1 MPTDKEFYSLEEVA
15 DKLGVT
21 YQLIYK
27 LVRTG
32 DLPAIRLGKL
42 YRVSADDLAAYLE
55 RSKSAAAGG
64 GTCDVCGERYSSRL
78 SLKHVCTEDGC
89 EALICNDCW
98 TRRKVRFCK
107 EHQPK

>member
-1 MPTDKEFYSLEEVA
+1 MPTDKEYLSLEDVA

-27 LVRTG
+27 LVRSG
-32 DLPAIRLGKL
+32 ALPAVRLGKL
-42 YRVSADDLAAYLE
+42 YRVSAADLDEYLQRNKAASS
-55 RSKSAAAGG
+55 RGG
-64 GTCDVCGERYSSRL
+64 DCSFCGEHYASDL

-89 EALICNDCW
+89 EAVICNDCW

-107 EHQPK
+107 DHQPK